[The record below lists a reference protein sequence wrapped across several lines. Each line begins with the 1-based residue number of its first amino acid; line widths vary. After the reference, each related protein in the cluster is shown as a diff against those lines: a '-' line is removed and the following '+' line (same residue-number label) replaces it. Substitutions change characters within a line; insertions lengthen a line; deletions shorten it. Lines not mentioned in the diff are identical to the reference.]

1 MSDLGQNATPVAT
14 TEAAPLKQ
22 VKKSEL
28 TAMVNE
34 GKKRNEIA
42 AHYGLKEAQVAK
54 LLKAAGLKIRK
65 FHLPTFELVD
75 DTVEGDAPM
84 MDISVTQEVLDMNPD
99 LAALAAEGV
108 QVGETIQVTAEA
120 TAEEEVTAQAEAI
133 TEEPAQVPGKGWS
146 RATQG

>member
-75 DTVEGDAPM
+75 DTVEETAQM
-84 MDISVTQEVLDMNPD
+84 MDIPVTE
-99 LAALAAEGV
+99 
-108 QVGETIQVTAEA
+108 EA
-120 TAEEEVTAQAEAI
+120 TAEEVTAQVEAI

-146 RATQG
+146 RTTQG

>member
-1 MSDLGQNATPVAT
+1 MSNLGQNATPVAT

-75 DTVEGDAPM
+75 DTVEEAAPM
-84 MDISVTQEVLDMNPD
+84 MDIPVTQEVLDMNPD
-99 LAALAAEGV
+99 LAAEGV
-108 QVGETIQVTAEA
+108 QVGETLQVTEEA
-120 TAEEEVTAQAEAI
+120 TAEEVTAQAEAV

-146 RATQG
+146 RTTQE

>member
-75 DTVEGDAPM
+75 DTVEETAQM
-84 MDISVTQEVLDMNPD
+84 MDILVTQEVLDMNPD
-99 LAALAAEGV
+99 LAAEGV
-108 QVGETIQVTAEA
+108 QVTEEA
-120 TAEEEVTAQAEAI
+120 TAEEVTAQAEAV

-146 RATQG
+146 RTTQG

>member
-75 DTVEGDAPM
+75 DTVEETAQM
-84 MDISVTQEVLDMNPD
+84 MDIPVTQEVLDMDPT
-99 LAALAAEGV
+99 LAAEDV
-108 QVGETIQVTAEA
+108 QVTEEA
-120 TAEEEVTAQAEAI
+120 TAEEATAQVEAV

-146 RATQG
+146 RTTQG

>member
-1 MSDLGQNATPVAT
+1 MSDLGQNATPIAT

-75 DTVEGDAPM
+75 DTVEETAQM
-84 MDISVTQEVLDMNPD
+84 MDVLITQEILDMNPD
-99 LAALAAEGV
+99 LAAEGV
-108 QVGETIQVTAEA
+108 QVGETIQVTEEA
-120 TAEEEVTAQAEAI
+120 TAEEVTAQVEAV

-146 RATQG
+146 RTTQG

>member
-1 MSDLGQNATPVAT
+1 MSELGQNATTVAT

-75 DTVEGDAPM
+75 DIVEGDTPM
-84 MDISVTQEVLDMNPD
+84 MDIPVTQEVLAMNPD
-99 LAALAAEGV
+99 LAAEGV
-108 QVGETIQVTAEA
+108 EVGETIQVTVEA
-120 TAEEEVTAQAEAI
+120 TAEEVIAQAEAV

-146 RATQG
+146 RTTQG

>member
-75 DTVEGDAPM
+75 DTVEETAQM
-84 MDISVTQEVLDMNPD
+84 MDIPDMNPD
-99 LAALAAEGV
+99 LAAQVDFAVEGPV
-108 QVGETIQVTAEA
+108 
-120 TAEEEVTAQAEAI
+120 

-146 RATQG
+146 RTTQG

>member
-75 DTVEGDAPM
+75 DTVEETAQM
-84 MDISVTQEVLDMNPD
+84 MDIPVTQEVLDMNPD
-99 LAALAAEGV
+99 LAAEGV
-108 QVGETIQVTAEA
+108 QVGETVQVTEEA
-120 TAEEEVTAQAEAI
+120 TAEEVTAQVETVI
-133 TEEPAQVPGKGWS
+133 EEQPAQVPGKGWS
-146 RATQG
+146 RASQE

>member
-75 DTVEGDAPM
+75 DTVEETAPM
-84 MDISVTQEVLDMNPD
+84 RDIPVTE
-99 LAALAAEGV
+99 
-108 QVGETIQVTAEA
+108 EA
-120 TAEEEVTAQAEAI
+120 TAEEATAQAEAV

-146 RATQG
+146 RTTQG

>member
-75 DTVEGDAPM
+75 DTVEETAQM
-84 MDISVTQEVLDMNPD
+84 MDIPVTQEVLAMNPD
-99 LAALAAEGV
+99 LAAEGV
-108 QVGETIQVTAEA
+108 LQVGETIQVTEEA
-120 TAEEEVTAQAEAI
+120 TAEEVTAQAEAV

-146 RATQG
+146 RTTQG

>member
-1 MSDLGQNATPVAT
+1 MSELGQNATPVAT

-75 DTVEGDAPM
+75 DTVEENAPM
-84 MDISVTQEVLDMNPD
+84 MDVLVTQEIMDMNPH
-99 LAALAAEGV
+99 LAAEGV
-108 QVGETIQVTAEA
+108 QVGETLQVTEEA
-120 TAEEEVTAQAEAI
+120 TAEEVTAQAEAVA
-133 TEEPAQVPGKGWS
+133 EEPAQVPGKGWS
-146 RATQG
+146 RTTQG

>member
-75 DTVEGDAPM
+75 DTVEETAQM
-84 MDISVTQEVLDMNPD
+84 MDIPVTQEVLDMNPD
-99 LAALAAEGV
+99 LAAEGV
-108 QVGETIQVTAEA
+108 QVTEEA
-120 TAEEEVTAQAEAI
+120 TAEEVTAQAEAV

-146 RATQG
+146 RTTQG

>member
-75 DTVEGDAPM
+75 DTAEETAQM
-84 MDISVTQEVLDMNPD
+84 MDIPVTQEVLDMNPD
-99 LAALAAEGV
+99 LAAEGV
-108 QVGETIQVTAEA
+108 QVGETIQVTEEA
-120 TAEEEVTAQAEAI
+120 TAEEVTAQREAA

-146 RATQG
+146 RTTQG

>member
-42 AHYGLKEAQVAK
+42 AYYGLKEAQVAK

-75 DTVEGDAPM
+75 DTVEETAQM
-84 MDISVTQEVLDMNPD
+84 MDIPVTQEVLDMDPT
-99 LAALAAEGV
+99 LAAEDV
-108 QVGETIQVTAEA
+108 QVTEEA
-120 TAEEEVTAQAEAI
+120 TAEEVTAQAEAV

-146 RATQG
+146 RTTQG

>member
-42 AHYGLKEAQVAK
+42 AYYGLKEAQVAK

-75 DTVEGDAPM
+75 DTAEETAQM
-84 MDISVTQEVLDMNPD
+84 MDIPVTQEVLDMNPD
-99 LAALAAEGV
+99 LAAEGV
-108 QVGETIQVTAEA
+108 QVGETIQVTEEA
-120 TAEEEVTAQAEAI
+120 TAEEATAQAEAV

-146 RATQG
+146 RITQG

>member
-75 DTVEGDAPM
+75 DTVEETAPM
-84 MDISVTQEVLDMNPD
+84 RDIPVTQEVLDMDPT
-99 LAALAAEGV
+99 LAAEDV
-108 QVGETIQVTAEA
+108 LQVGETIQVTEEA
-120 TAEEEVTAQAEAI
+120 TAEEVTAQAEAV

-146 RATQG
+146 RTTQG

>member
-1 MSDLGQNATPVAT
+1 MSELGQNATPVAT

-75 DTVEGDAPM
+75 DTVEETAQM
-84 MDISVTQEVLDMNPD
+84 MDILDMNPD
-99 LAALAAEGV
+99 LAAEGV
-108 QVGETIQVTAEA
+108 QVGETLQVTAEA
-120 TAEEEVTAQAEAI
+120 TAEEVTAQAEAV

-146 RATQG
+146 RTTQG

>member
-42 AHYGLKEAQVAK
+42 AYYGLKEAQVAK

-75 DTVEGDAPM
+75 DTVEETTQM
-84 MDISVTQEVLDMNPD
+84 MDIPDMIPD
-99 LAALAAEGV
+99 LAVEGV
-108 QVGETIQVTAEA
+108 QVGETIQVTEEA
-120 TAEEEVTAQAEAI
+120 TAQAEPATEGHV

-146 RATQG
+146 RAAQG

>member
-75 DTVEGDAPM
+75 DTVEEEATM
-84 MDISVTQEVLDMNPD
+84 MDILVTQEMMDMNPD
-99 LAALAAEGV
+99 LAAEGV
-108 QVGETIQVTAEA
+108 QVGETIQATEEA
-120 TAEEEVTAQAEAI
+120 TAEEVTAQTEAVA
-133 TEEPAQVPGKGWS
+133 EEPAQVPGKGWS
-146 RATQG
+146 RTTQG

>member
-1 MSDLGQNATPVAT
+1 MSELGQNATPVAT

-75 DTVEGDAPM
+75 DTVEENAPM
-84 MDISVTQEVLDMNPD
+84 IDVLVTQEIVDINPH
-99 LAALAAEGV
+99 LAAEGV
-108 QVGETIQVTAEA
+108 QVGETLQVT
-120 TAEEEVTAQAEAI
+120 EEAQAEAI
-133 TEEPAQVPGKGWS
+133 TAQAEAVTEEPAQISGKGWS
-146 RATQG
+146 RTTQG

>member
-1 MSDLGQNATPVAT
+1 MSELGQNVTSVAT

-42 AHYGLKEAQVAK
+42 AFYGLKEAQVAK

-75 DTVEGDAPM
+75 DTVEENAQM
-84 MDISVTQEVLDMNPD
+84 MDIPVTQEVLDMNPD
-99 LAALAAEGV
+99 LAAEGV
-108 QVGETIQVTAEA
+108 QVGETIQVTVEA
-120 TAEEEVTAQAEAI
+120 TSEEVTAQAETV

-146 RATQG
+146 RSTQG

>member
-1 MSDLGQNATPVAT
+1 MSELGQNATTVAT

-75 DTVEGDAPM
+75 DIV
-84 MDISVTQEVLDMNPD
+84 
-99 LAALAAEGV
+99 
-108 QVGETIQVTAEA
+108 EA
-120 TAEEEVTAQAEAI
+120 TAEEVTAQAEAV

-146 RATQG
+146 RTTQG

>member
-75 DTVEGDAPM
+75 DTVEETAQM
-84 MDISVTQEVLDMNPD
+84 MDIPDMIPD
-99 LAALAAEGV
+99 LAVEGV
-108 QVGETIQVTAEA
+108 QVGETIQVTEEA
-120 TAEEEVTAQAEAI
+120 TVQADPV

-146 RATQG
+146 RTTQG

>member
-42 AHYGLKEAQVAK
+42 AYYGLKEAQVAK

-75 DTVEGDAPM
+75 DTVEETAQM
-84 MDISVTQEVLDMNPD
+84 MDIPVTE
-99 LAALAAEGV
+99 
-108 QVGETIQVTAEA
+108 EA
-120 TAEEEVTAQAEAI
+120 TAEEVTAQAEAI

-146 RATQG
+146 RTTQG

>member
-75 DTVEGDAPM
+75 DTAEETAQM
-84 MDISVTQEVLDMNPD
+84 MDIPVTQEVLDMNPD
-99 LAALAAEGV
+99 LAAEDV
-108 QVGETIQVTAEA
+108 QVTEEA
-120 TAEEEVTAQAEAI
+120 TAEEATAQVGAV
-133 TEEPAQVPGKGWS
+133 TGEPAQVPGKGWS
-146 RATQG
+146 RTTQG

>member
-1 MSDLGQNATPVAT
+1 MSELGQNATPVAT

-75 DTVEGDAPM
+75 DTVEEEATM
-84 MDISVTQEVLDMNPD
+84 MDIPVTQEVLDMNPD
-99 LAALAAEGV
+99 LAAEGV

-120 TAEEEVTAQAEAI
+120 TAEEIAAQREAA
-133 TEEPAQVPGKGWS
+133 TEEPAQVPGRGWS
-146 RATQG
+146 RTTQG

>member
-75 DTVEGDAPM
+75 DTAEETAQM
-84 MDISVTQEVLDMNPD
+84 MDIPVTQEVLDMDPT
-99 LAALAAEGV
+99 LAAEDV
-108 QVGETIQVTAEA
+108 QVTEEA
-120 TAEEEVTAQAEAI
+120 TAEEATAQVEAV

-146 RATQG
+146 RNTQG

>member
-75 DTVEGDAPM
+75 DTVEETAQM
-84 MDISVTQEVLDMNPD
+84 MDIPDMNPD
-99 LAALAAEGV
+99 LAAQADPATEGPV
-108 QVGETIQVTAEA
+108 
-120 TAEEEVTAQAEAI
+120 

-146 RATQG
+146 RTTQG

>member
-75 DTVEGDAPM
+75 DTAEETAQM
-84 MDISVTQEVLDMNPD
+84 MDIPVTQEVLNMNPD
-99 LAALAAEGV
+99 LAAEGV

-120 TAEEEVTAQAEAI
+120 TAEEVTAQAEAV

-146 RATQG
+146 RTTQG

>member
-75 DTVEGDAPM
+75 DTVEETAQM
-84 MDISVTQEVLDMNPD
+84 MDDIPVTQEVLDMNPG
-99 LAALAAEGV
+99 LAAEGV

-120 TAEEEVTAQAEAI
+120 TAEEVAAQREAA
-133 TEEPAQVPGKGWS
+133 TEEPAQVPGGGWS
-146 RATQG
+146 RTTQG

>member
-75 DTVEGDAPM
+75 DTVEETAQM
-84 MDISVTQEVLDMNPD
+84 MDIPVTQEVLDMNPD
-99 LAALAAEGV
+99 LAAQADPAAEGPV
-108 QVGETIQVTAEA
+108 
-120 TAEEEVTAQAEAI
+120 

-146 RATQG
+146 RNTQG

>member
-75 DTVEGDAPM
+75 DTVEETAQM
-84 MDISVTQEVLDMNPD
+84 MDIPDMNPD
-99 LAALAAEGV
+99 LAAEGPV
-108 QVGETIQVTAEA
+108 
-120 TAEEEVTAQAEAI
+120 

-146 RATQG
+146 RTTQG

>member
-75 DTVEGDAPM
+75 DTVEETAQM
-84 MDISVTQEVLDMNPD
+84 IDILVTQEVLDMNPD
-99 LAALAAEGV
+99 LAAEGV
-108 QVGETIQVTAEA
+108 LQVGETIQVTEEA
-120 TAEEEVTAQAEAI
+120 TAEEVTAQAEAV

-146 RATQG
+146 RTTQG

>member
-42 AHYGLKEAQVAK
+42 AYYGLKEAQVAK

-75 DTVEGDAPM
+75 DTVEETAQM
-84 MDISVTQEVLDMNPD
+84 MDVLITQEILDMNPN
-99 LAALAAEGV
+99 LAAEGV
-108 QVGETIQVTAEA
+108 QVGETIQVTEEA
-120 TAEEEVTAQAEAI
+120 TAQAEPV

-146 RATQG
+146 RTTQG

>member
-75 DTVEGDAPM
+75 DTAEETAQM
-84 MDISVTQEVLDMNPD
+84 MDIPVTQEVLDMNPD
-99 LAALAAEGV
+99 LAAEGV

-120 TAEEEVTAQAEAI
+120 TAEEVTAQAEAV

-146 RATQG
+146 RTTQG

>member
-1 MSDLGQNATPVAT
+1 MSELGQNATPIAT

-84 MDISVTQEVLDMNPD
+84 MDIPVTQEVLDMNPD
-99 LAALAAEGV
+99 LAAEGV
-108 QVGETIQVTAEA
+108 QVGETLQVTEEA
-120 TAEEEVTAQAEAI
+120 TAEEVTAQAEAV

-146 RATQG
+146 RTTQG

>member
-75 DTVEGDAPM
+75 DTAEETAQM
-84 MDISVTQEVLDMNPD
+84 MDIPVTQEVLDMNPD
-99 LAALAAEGV
+99 LAAEGV
-108 QVGETIQVTAEA
+108 QVTAEA
-120 TAEEEVTAQAEAI
+120 VTEEVTAQAEAV

-146 RATQG
+146 RTTQG